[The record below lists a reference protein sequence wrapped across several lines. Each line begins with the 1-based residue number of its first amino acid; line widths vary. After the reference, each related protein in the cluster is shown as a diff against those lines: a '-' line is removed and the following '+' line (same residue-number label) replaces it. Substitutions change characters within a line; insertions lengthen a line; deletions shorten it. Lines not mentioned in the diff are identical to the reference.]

1 MFFLWAG
8 ADSALHALGGTDPL
22 TTTLSNTRNSRIMID
37 PYISFISKDNKE
49 HHLKTRFFK
58 TDNVNNKNQGSLSDY
73 FFSEYQF
80 QQKFKNKSTLTF
92 GITGSYTNVD
102 SELYGDHN
110 STNFATY
117 LQGDKKWDKVTF
129 SAGMRMEYFK
139 IDSVQSKGKLFQKEL
154 NIPFQPVFRLGGTYN
169 PFKYT
174 FLRASYGQGF
184 RFPSIAEKYIST
196 FVGGL
201 NVFPNANIQPEY
213 GWSSEIGFKQGFAI
227 NNFKGYIDFSAFLTQ
242 YTDMMEFVFGV
253 YDSLG
258 NDLSYD
264 QFISAL
270 GQNID
275 NLFTLFGARSSNVQN
290 AIIPGFEINL
300 VGEGDFDN
308 NISVATLAGYT
319 FINPMSINPD
329 SAYLS
334 TFSNPE
340 LETLKYRNKHM
351 FKMDFQINYK
361 NIGFGISCRY
371 LSLMQN
377 IDKIF
382 ETDNIEITVVH
393 PTLGP
398 SSVQTGQNIL
408 SGYGDYRR
416 ARMNGD
422 IVFDTRLS
430 YTISNK
436 SKFSILFNNMLNRE
450 YTNRPGNVL
459 PPRTI
464 IWQYSLCF

>member
-1 MFFLWAG
+1 
-8 ADSALHALGGTDPL
+8 
-22 TTTLSNTRNSRIMID
+22 
-37 PYISFISKDNKE
+37 
-49 HHLKTRFFK
+49 
-58 TDNVNNKNQGSLSDY
+58 
-73 FFSEYQF
+73 
-80 QQKFKNKSTLTF
+80 
-92 GITGSYTNVD
+92 
-102 SELYGDHN
+102 
-110 STNFATY
+110 
-117 LQGDKKWDKVTF
+117 
-129 SAGMRMEYFK
+129 
-139 IDSVQSKGKLFQKEL
+139 
-154 NIPFQPVFRLGGTYN
+154 
-169 PFKYT
+169 
-174 FLRASYGQGF
+174 
-184 RFPSIAEKYIST
+184 
-196 FVGGL
+196 
-201 NVFPNANIQPEY
+201 
-213 GWSSEIGFKQGFAI
+213 
-227 NNFKGYIDFSAFLTQ
+227 
-242 YTDMMEFVFGV
+242 MMEFVFGV

-361 NIGFGISCRY
+361 KIGFGISCRY

-459 PPRTI
+459 PPRTV